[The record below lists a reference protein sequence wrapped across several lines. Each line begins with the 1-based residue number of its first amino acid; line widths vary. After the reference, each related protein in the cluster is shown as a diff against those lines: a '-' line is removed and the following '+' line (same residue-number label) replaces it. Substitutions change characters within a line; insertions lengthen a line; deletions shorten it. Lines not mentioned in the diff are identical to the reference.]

1 MAETSPTNENLNIHI
16 STGSDFYWNFFNGSV
31 INANEGPVAIET
43 CLGWVSGGCAT
54 TDYTTDYSNAVENL
68 LKIATAQVDTTPDLI
83 KENDQCLIELIKNF
97 WKVEDIGIYVEQDSF
112 IKNFENFIEYKNNK
126 YTVKLRWNITFLI
139 ISYRQG
145 IDRFLY

>member
-1 MAETSPTNENLNIHI
+1 MS
-16 STGSDFYWNFFNGSV
+16 G
-31 INANEGPVAIET
+31 
-43 CLGWVSGGCAT
+43 LGVLGGCAT

-68 LKIATAQVDTTPDLI
+68 LKIATAQVDTIPDLI

-112 IKNFENFIEYKNNK
+112 IKKFENFIEYKNNK